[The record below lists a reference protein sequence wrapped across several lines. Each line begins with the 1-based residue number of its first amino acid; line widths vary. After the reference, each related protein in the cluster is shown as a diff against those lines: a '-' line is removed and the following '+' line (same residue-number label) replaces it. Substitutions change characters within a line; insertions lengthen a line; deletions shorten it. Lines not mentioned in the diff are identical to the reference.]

1 MQISTQIE
9 DSLYEEMRKHPFFF
23 LRLHEENKH
32 GYNSSEETYLYWEA
46 IDHEDVICFS
56 AGNFGNISIRYCL
69 CKVDKGEFV
78 LDKEGHLNENMV
90 TMYFHEVVPSE
101 NDLYA
106 ILYDCVSRS
115 MNLDDKYSFVTL
127 LWVLDKCSI
136 SQQTL
141 VDVLRKIP
149 NAQSRVYVLEILR
162 QHGRCLSR
170 NKQMV
175 LANVCEEF
183 GARYDIYMPA
193 MLVEALDFCQGKG
206 IDRKHANLFS
216 LVDFVMSSR
225 TDIDLSAAVG
235 TDNPLIKLRL
245 WFKSDSSFGDY
256 SILPS
261 LFTLV
266 SEPVKLLMVKR
277 YFHDVRL
284 GNTEFD
290 CELIKQF
297 IDNKYDSF
305 TRYRYS
311 ITTPMDSIILTVPLL
326 CDTLLTLYNT
336 KGKEFQ
342 TFNGILDFAI
352 THCDSS
358 HPSVDWKLERILP
371 ICNHG
376 VIINNDFKGFVD
388 YQYVCEINESKLQDK
403 EGVETV
409 IRYLLDHH
417 FSRVYY
423 PSCIHENGSMLLN
436 GQCELC
442 PKINEPNNRNSSGQ
456 LNCVVYKP
464 YADRWKVDVSEPSM
478 STFVS
483 KVIDSESE
491 AKQNAVGSVLTWDMV
506 SVKSFHQ
513 YVLNLAS
520 KYTNLGNGEFLVPSY
535 KDKSFELGVLE
546 RFWNI
551 RRVRIMPRLGI
562 KVNENSDVFGVWK
575 EVSKTLSKAEL
586 RNEHSSGYIA
596 AKEKYRQLVSDE
608 ISKRCVESLK
618 SILGTNEYNGEYF
631 EIPYQEDVLENVLNK
646 YYFKDSSTDNNQKFA
661 DEFLMEKPVNSKF
674 LSFCAPKQSEDKFF
688 AINLPYF
695 WCRGKECFHNNL
707 GNQTLE
713 EENKWWKY
721 SLYHLVEIIGYPK
734 LHKKDAGYEPDD
746 AVRTF
751 IAIVNKVMQKFKR
764 LKCRGCGHLMFAN
777 KSRGFNRY
785 NYFSCV
791 NPLCPEHGKSIYLN
805 YCFKCKRGL
814 IDSRDTKRCPN
825 NWYICP
831 DCLACC
837 DDSMYAR
844 QVQLYILANKPVP
857 DKLNAMLG
865 QGHNDKNIFFCPD
878 CGCQILIT
886 KDEHNNEIK
895 ICPHCKR
902 DFNDKL

>member
-546 RFWNI
+546 KFWNI

-562 KVNENSDVFGVWK
+562 KVHENFDVFGVWK
-575 EVSKTLSKAEL
+575 DVSKTLSKAEL
-586 RNEHSSGYIA
+586 QNEHSSGYIA
-596 AKEKYRQLVSDE
+596 AEEKYRQLVSDE

-785 NYFSCV
+785 NYFS
-791 NPLCPEHGKSIYLN
+791 
-805 YCFKCKRGL
+805 
-814 IDSRDTKRCPN
+814 
-825 NWYICP
+825 
-831 DCLACC
+831 
-837 DDSMYAR
+837 
-844 QVQLYILANKPVP
+844 
-857 DKLNAMLG
+857 
-865 QGHNDKNIFFCPD
+865 
-878 CGCQILIT
+878 
-886 KDEHNNEIK
+886 
-895 ICPHCKR
+895 
-902 DFNDKL
+902 

>member
-546 RFWNI
+546 KFWNI

-562 KVNENSDVFGVWK
+562 KVHENFDVFGVWK
-575 EVSKTLSKAEL
+575 DVSKTLSKAEL
-586 RNEHSSGYIA
+586 QNEHSSGYIA
-596 AKEKYRQLVSDE
+596 AEEKYRQLVSDE

-865 QGHNDKNIFFCPD
+865 HGHNDKNMFFCPD

-895 ICPHCKR
+895 IRKKKKR

>member
-1 MQISTQIE
+1 MQKSIQIE
-9 DSLYEEMRKHPFFF
+9 ASFYEEMRKHPFFF
-23 LRLHEENKH
+23 LRLHEETEYDINCRSVVT
-32 GYNSSEETYLYWEA
+32 NLYWKA
-46 IDHEDVICFS
+46 IDHEKEICFL
-56 AGNFGNISIRYCL
+56 AGTFGNQSFGYCF

-78 LDKEGHLNENMV
+78 LDKEGHLNGNEV

-101 NDLYA
+101 EDLIA

-115 MNLDDKYSFVTL
+115 MNLEDKYSFVTL
-127 LWVLDKCSI
+127 LWVLDKCTI

-141 VDVLRKIP
+141 VDVLRKIS
-149 NAQSRVYVLEILR
+149 NAQSRAYVLEILR

-170 NKQMV
+170 IKQMV
-175 LANVCEEF
+175 LASVCEEF

-193 MLVEALDFCQGKG
+193 MLEEALDFCQGKM

-216 LVDFVMSSR
+216 LVDFVMSFK
-225 TDIDLSAAVG
+225 TAIDSSAAEKS
-235 TDNPLIKLRL
+235 DNPLVKLRM

-261 LFTLV
+261 LFALV
-266 SEPVKLLMVKR
+266 SEPVRMLIVKR

-376 VIINNDFKGFVD
+376 VVINNDFKGFVD
-388 YQYVCEINESKLQDK
+388 YQYVCEINQSRLNDIETLEKAIKGFLDSYFDHLKYPVCKYGDGSELDMELSKQCLKKHGKTGWQFSCVNHKLYPDK
-403 EGVETV
+403 WEVKKNVPCLKAFIGKENFKAIQTSLNYGHSAV
-409 IRYLLDHH
+409 I
-417 FSRVYY
+417 S
-423 PSCIHENGSMLLN
+423 
-436 GQCELC
+436 
-442 PKINEPNNRNSSGQ
+442 
-456 LNCVVYKP
+456 
-464 YADRWKVDVSEPSM
+464 
-478 STFVS
+478 
-483 KVIDSESE
+483 
-491 AKQNAVGSVLTWDMV
+491 WDMI
-506 SVKSFHQ
+506 SIDNFRQ
-513 YVLNLAS
+513 YVLYLAS
-520 KYTNLGNGEFLVPSY
+520 QYICLSNGEFLVPSY
-535 KDKSFELGVLE
+535 KQKTFEIKVLD
-546 RFWNI
+546 FFGDI
-551 RRVRIMPRLGI
+551 KKVRIMPRQGI
-562 KVNENSDVFGVWK
+562 KVNENFDVFGVWK
-575 EVSKTLSKAEL
+575 EVSKTLSEAEL
-586 RNEHSSGYIA
+586 QNEQSSGYIA
-596 AKEKYRQLVSDE
+596 AEEKYRQLVSDE

-618 SILGTNEYNGEYF
+618 SLLGTNEYNGEYF
-631 EIPYQEDVLENVLNK
+631 EIPYQKDVLVNILNK
-646 YYFKDSSTDNNQKFA
+646 YYFKQTFFDKSQNFS
-661 DEFLMEKPVNSKF
+661 DEFLTEKSVNSKF

-713 EENKWWKY
+713 EENRWWKY
-721 SLYHLVEIIGYPK
+721 SLYHLVEIIGYPM
-734 LHKKDAGYEPDD
+734 LHKMDAGYEPDD

-751 IAIVNKVMQKFKR
+751 IAIVNKVLQKFKR

-791 NPLCPEHGKSIYLN
+791 NPLCPENGKSIYLN

-831 DCLACC
+831 DCLSCC
-837 DDSMYAR
+837 DDNMYAR

-865 QGHNDKNIFFCPD
+865 HGHNDKNMFFCPD
-878 CGCQILIT
+878 CGSQLLIT
-886 KDEHNNEIK
+886 KDEHDNEIK

>member
-1 MQISTQIE
+1 MQRSIQIE
-9 DSLYEEMRKHPFFF
+9 ASLYEEMRKHPFFF
-23 LRLHEENKH
+23 LRLHEETEYDINCRSVVT
-32 GYNSSEETYLYWEA
+32 NLYWKA
-46 IDHEDVICFS
+46 IDHEKEICFL
-56 AGNFGNISIRYCL
+56 AGTFGNQSFGYCF

-101 NDLYA
+101 EDLIA

-115 MNLDDKYSFVTL
+115 MNLEDKYSFVTL
-127 LWVLDKCSI
+127 LWVLDKCTI

-141 VDVLRKIP
+141 VDVLRKIS
-149 NAQSRVYVLEILR
+149 NAQSRAYVLEILR

-170 NKQMV
+170 IKQMV
-175 LANVCEEF
+175 LASVCEEF

-193 MLVEALDFCQGKG
+193 MLEEALDFCQGKM

-216 LVDFVMSSR
+216 LVDFVMSFK
-225 TDIDLSAAVG
+225 TAIDSSAAEKS
-235 TDNPLIKLRL
+235 DNPLVKLRM

-261 LFTLV
+261 LFALV
-266 SEPVKLLMVKR
+266 SEPVRMLIVKR

-376 VIINNDFKGFVD
+376 VVINDDFNGFVD
-388 YQYVCEINESKLQDK
+388 YQYVCEISETKLQDK
-403 EGVETV
+403 EGVKTV
-409 IRYLLDHH
+409 IRNLLDHH

-423 PSCIHENGSMLLN
+423 PSCMHGNDSMLLN
-436 GQCELC
+436 GQCEHC

-464 YADRWKVDVSEPSM
+464 YADRWKVDVAEPSM

-483 KVIDSESE
+483 KVFYSESE
-491 AKQNAVGSVLTWDMV
+491 VRQNSVGRVLTWDMF

-520 KYTNLGNGEFLVPSY
+520 KYTNLGNDEFLVPSY

-546 RFWNI
+546 SFWNI
-551 RRVRIMPRLGI
+551 RRVRIMPRQGI
-562 KVNENSDVFGVWK
+562 KVNENFDVFGAWK
-575 EVSKTLSKAEL
+575 EVSKTLSEAEL

-596 AKEKYRQLVSDE
+596 AEEKYRQLVSDE

-618 SILGTNEYNGEYF
+618 SILGINEYNGEYF
-631 EIPYQEDVLENVLNK
+631 EIPYLLPLHPETSLN
-646 YYFKDSSTDNNQKFA
+646 
-661 DEFLMEKPVNSKF
+661 E
-674 LSFCAPKQSEDKFF
+674 
-688 AINLPYF
+688 
-695 WCRGKECFHNNL
+695 
-707 GNQTLE
+707 
-713 EENKWWKY
+713 
-721 SLYHLVEIIGYPK
+721 LVK
-734 LHKKDAGYEPDD
+734 
-746 AVRTF
+746 
-751 IAIVNKVMQKFKR
+751 
-764 LKCRGCGHLMFAN
+764 GC
-777 KSRGFNRY
+777 
-785 NYFSCV
+785 
-791 NPLCPEHGKSIYLN
+791 
-805 YCFKCKRGL
+805 
-814 IDSRDTKRCPN
+814 
-825 NWYICP
+825 
-831 DCLACC
+831 
-837 DDSMYAR
+837 
-844 QVQLYILANKPVP
+844 
-857 DKLNAMLG
+857 
-865 QGHNDKNIFFCPD
+865 
-878 CGCQILIT
+878 
-886 KDEHNNEIK
+886 
-895 ICPHCKR
+895 
-902 DFNDKL
+902 

>member
-456 LNCVVYKP
+456 LN
-464 YADRWKVDVSEPSM
+464 
-478 STFVS
+478 
-483 KVIDSESE
+483 
-491 AKQNAVGSVLTWDMV
+491 
-506 SVKSFHQ
+506 
-513 YVLNLAS
+513 
-520 KYTNLGNGEFLVPSY
+520 
-535 KDKSFELGVLE
+535 
-546 RFWNI
+546 
-551 RRVRIMPRLGI
+551 
-562 KVNENSDVFGVWK
+562 
-575 EVSKTLSKAEL
+575 
-586 RNEHSSGYIA
+586 
-596 AKEKYRQLVSDE
+596 
-608 ISKRCVESLK
+608 
-618 SILGTNEYNGEYF
+618 
-631 EIPYQEDVLENVLNK
+631 
-646 YYFKDSSTDNNQKFA
+646 
-661 DEFLMEKPVNSKF
+661 
-674 LSFCAPKQSEDKFF
+674 
-688 AINLPYF
+688 
-695 WCRGKECFHNNL
+695 
-707 GNQTLE
+707 
-713 EENKWWKY
+713 
-721 SLYHLVEIIGYPK
+721 
-734 LHKKDAGYEPDD
+734 
-746 AVRTF
+746 
-751 IAIVNKVMQKFKR
+751 
-764 LKCRGCGHLMFAN
+764 
-777 KSRGFNRY
+777 
-785 NYFSCV
+785 
-791 NPLCPEHGKSIYLN
+791 
-805 YCFKCKRGL
+805 
-814 IDSRDTKRCPN
+814 
-825 NWYICP
+825 
-831 DCLACC
+831 
-837 DDSMYAR
+837 
-844 QVQLYILANKPVP
+844 
-857 DKLNAMLG
+857 
-865 QGHNDKNIFFCPD
+865 
-878 CGCQILIT
+878 
-886 KDEHNNEIK
+886 
-895 ICPHCKR
+895 
-902 DFNDKL
+902 

>member
-1 MQISTQIE
+1 
-9 DSLYEEMRKHPFFF
+9 
-23 LRLHEENKH
+23 
-32 GYNSSEETYLYWEA
+32 
-46 IDHEDVICFS
+46 
-56 AGNFGNISIRYCL
+56 
-69 CKVDKGEFV
+69 
-78 LDKEGHLNENMV
+78 
-90 TMYFHEVVPSE
+90 
-101 NDLYA
+101 
-106 ILYDCVSRS
+106 
-115 MNLDDKYSFVTL
+115 MNLDDKYLFVTL

-149 NAQSRVYVLEILR
+149 NAQSRVHVLEILR
-162 QHGRCLSR
+162 LHGRCLSR

-175 LANVCEEF
+175 LASVCEEF

-216 LVDFVMSSR
+216 LVDFVMSSK

-266 SEPVKLLMVKR
+266 SEPVKLQMVKR

-297 IDNKYDSF
+297 IENKYDSF

-311 ITTPMDSIILTVPLL
+311 ITTPMDSIVLTVPLL

-371 ICNHG
+371 ICNHD
-376 VIINNDFKGFVD
+376 VVINNDFMGFVD
-388 YQYVCEINESKLQDK
+388 YQYICEINESKLQDK

-423 PSCIHENGSMLLN
+423 PSCTHENGSMLLN

-464 YADRWKVDVSEPSM
+464 YADRWKVDVAEPSM

-483 KVIDSESE
+483 KVFDSESE
-491 AKQNAVGSVLTWDMV
+491 ASMNAVGSVLTWDMV
-506 SVKSFHQ
+506 SVKSFQQ
-513 YVLNLAS
+513 YVLHLAS
-520 KYTNLGNGEFLVPSY
+520 KYTNLGNGEFLVPSF
-535 KDKSFELGVLE
+535 KDMSFELDVLE

-562 KVNENSDVFGVWK
+562 KVNENFDVFGVWK
-575 EVSKTLSKAEL
+575 EVSKTLSEAEL

-596 AKEKYRQLVSDE
+596 AEEKYRQLVSDE
-608 ISKRCVESLK
+608 ISKRCVESL
-618 SILGTNEYNGEYF
+618 
-631 EIPYQEDVLENVLNK
+631 
-646 YYFKDSSTDNNQKFA
+646 
-661 DEFLMEKPVNSKF
+661 
-674 LSFCAPKQSEDKFF
+674 
-688 AINLPYF
+688 
-695 WCRGKECFHNNL
+695 
-707 GNQTLE
+707 
-713 EENKWWKY
+713 
-721 SLYHLVEIIGYPK
+721 
-734 LHKKDAGYEPDD
+734 
-746 AVRTF
+746 
-751 IAIVNKVMQKFKR
+751 
-764 LKCRGCGHLMFAN
+764 
-777 KSRGFNRY
+777 
-785 NYFSCV
+785 
-791 NPLCPEHGKSIYLN
+791 
-805 YCFKCKRGL
+805 
-814 IDSRDTKRCPN
+814 
-825 NWYICP
+825 
-831 DCLACC
+831 
-837 DDSMYAR
+837 
-844 QVQLYILANKPVP
+844 
-857 DKLNAMLG
+857 
-865 QGHNDKNIFFCPD
+865 
-878 CGCQILIT
+878 
-886 KDEHNNEIK
+886 
-895 ICPHCKR
+895 
-902 DFNDKL
+902 

>member
-1 MQISTQIE
+1 MQISIQTE
-9 DSLYEEMRKHPFFF
+9 SSLYEEMRKHPFFF
-23 LRLHEENKH
+23 LRLHEETKH
-32 GYNSSEETYLYWEA
+32 GYNSSGETNLYWEA

-56 AGNFGNISIRYCL
+56 AGNFGNISIGYCL

-266 SEPVKLLMVKR
+266 SEPVKLQMVKR

-409 IRYLLDHH
+409 IRYLLHHH

-491 AKQNAVGSVLTWDMV
+491 ARQNAVGSVLTLDMV

-513 YVLNLAS
+513 YVLNLS
-520 KYTNLGNGEFLVPSY
+520 T
-535 KDKSFELGVLE
+535 
-546 RFWNI
+546 
-551 RRVRIMPRLGI
+551 
-562 KVNENSDVFGVWK
+562 VFRA
-575 EVSKTLSKAEL
+575 L
-586 RNEHSSGYIA
+586 
-596 AKEKYRQLVSDE
+596 
-608 ISKRCVESLK
+608 
-618 SILGTNEYNGEYF
+618 
-631 EIPYQEDVLENVLNK
+631 
-646 YYFKDSSTDNNQKFA
+646 
-661 DEFLMEKPVNSKF
+661 
-674 LSFCAPKQSEDKFF
+674 
-688 AINLPYF
+688 
-695 WCRGKECFHNNL
+695 
-707 GNQTLE
+707 
-713 EENKWWKY
+713 
-721 SLYHLVEIIGYPK
+721 
-734 LHKKDAGYEPDD
+734 
-746 AVRTF
+746 
-751 IAIVNKVMQKFKR
+751 
-764 LKCRGCGHLMFAN
+764 
-777 KSRGFNRY
+777 
-785 NYFSCV
+785 
-791 NPLCPEHGKSIYLN
+791 
-805 YCFKCKRGL
+805 
-814 IDSRDTKRCPN
+814 
-825 NWYICP
+825 
-831 DCLACC
+831 
-837 DDSMYAR
+837 
-844 QVQLYILANKPVP
+844 
-857 DKLNAMLG
+857 
-865 QGHNDKNIFFCPD
+865 
-878 CGCQILIT
+878 
-886 KDEHNNEIK
+886 
-895 ICPHCKR
+895 
-902 DFNDKL
+902 